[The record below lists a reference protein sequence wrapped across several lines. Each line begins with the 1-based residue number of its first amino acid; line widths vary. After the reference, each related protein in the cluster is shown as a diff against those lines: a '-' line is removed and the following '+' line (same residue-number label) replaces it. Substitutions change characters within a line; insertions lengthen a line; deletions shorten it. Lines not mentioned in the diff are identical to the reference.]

1 MEIVGGFMVMM
12 WLLGLI
18 LTVVWLV
25 MPFVILAMKGKVER
39 NQALLE
45 SIDRRLAA
53 IEERLGESVN
63 AGGYSPETCLN
74 STGKTTESS
83 LPVDRSR

>member
-12 WLLGLI
+12 WILGLV

-25 MPFVILAMKGKVER
+25 LPFVVLAIKGKVEQ
-39 NQALLE
+39 NHALLE

-53 IEERLGESVN
+53 IEERLRE
-63 AGGYSPETCLN
+63 GG
-74 STGKTTESS
+74 
-83 LPVDRSR
+83 RQ

>member
-12 WLLGLI
+12 WILGLV

-25 MPFVILAMKGKVER
+25 MPFVVLAIKGKVEQ
-39 NQALLE
+39 NHVLLE

-53 IEERLGESVN
+53 IEERLRE
-63 AGGYSPETCLN
+63 GG
-74 STGKTTESS
+74 
-83 LPVDRSR
+83 RQ

>member
-25 MPFVILAMKGKVER
+25 MPFVIFAVKGKVEQ
-39 NQALLE
+39 NHALLE

-53 IEERLGESVN
+53 IEERLR
-63 AGGYSPETCLN
+63 GGGQS
-74 STGKTTESS
+74 
-83 LPVDRSR
+83 

>member
-25 MPFVILAMKGKVER
+25 MPFVVLGIKGKVER

-53 IEERLGESVN
+53 IEERLREG
-63 AGGYSPETCLN
+63 
-74 STGKTTESS
+74 
-83 LPVDRSR
+83 

>member
-12 WLLGLI
+12 WLLGLV

-25 MPFVILAMKGKVER
+25 MPFVVLGIKGKVER
-39 NQALLE
+39 SQALLE

-53 IEERLGESVN
+53 IEERFREDDSPRES
-63 AGGYSPETCLN
+63 
-74 STGKTTESS
+74 
-83 LPVDRSR
+83 

>member
-18 LTVVWLV
+18 VTVVWLV
-25 MPFVILAMKGKVER
+25 MPFVVLGIKGKVER

-53 IEERLGESVN
+53 IEERLREDD
-63 AGGYSPETCLN
+63 SPRK
-74 STGKTTESS
+74 G
-83 LPVDRSR
+83 